1 MTKERED
8 LLHKR
13 EKRASMGISFIL
25 MLLGIGVVAAAADD
39 LAGGPETPYDLE
51 IVLVIA
57 FVSIFVFGG
66 LTVIKL
72 RYANMLSSAS
82 LYKDGICSL
91 IGTVLACALFIN
103 TIIVEYISGVWWLDP
118 VFAMVLGFVAFAIG
132 LHAIVVASCVQG
144 IPIFRLQWWFVSQ
157 GDGMDEMGARDLGP
171 SDFGEESAEKD
182 VEMKSAEAIA
192 DTKLSEVV

>member
-39 LAGGPETPYDLE
+39 LSGGPETPYDLQ

-57 FVSIFVFGG
+57 FFSIFVFGS
-66 LTVIKL
+66 LTVIKF
-72 RYANMLSSAS
+72 RYANLLSSAS

-91 IGTVLACALFIN
+91 IGTILAIALFIN
-103 TIIVEYISGVWWLDP
+103 TIIVEHISGVWWLDP
-118 VFAMVLGFVAFAIG
+118 VVAMVLGFVALAIG

-144 IPIFRLQWWFVSQ
+144 IPIFQLKWWFVSQ

-171 SDFGEESAEKD
+171 SDFGEVSADKD
-182 VEMKSAEAIA
+182 VEMKSAEANE
-192 DTKLSEVV
+192 DTKLSDVV